1 MPASILNDR
10 PAVVEREKPQGDD
23 DGPIRVAFVVHTMQ
37 MAGAERLVVETMRR
51 LDGRIRP
58 TVLCL
63 DALGL
68 LGEELRARGADVET
82 LGRRPGLDAHVPLRI
97 ASALRSRGVEVVHA
111 HQYTPFF
118 YSALAKLRLAGG
130 VKIVLTEHG
139 RHFPDVVA
147 PRRRL
152 VNRYWLARLADRVNA
167 VCAFTANALAVNDGF
182 PRERV
187 EIIPNG
193 VDPDAADL
201 EGGRQAAR
209 RAAGLP
215 ADRRLVVSIARFHP
229 VKDHETLVRAF
240 AHVAGYLRD
249 VDLLLAG
256 DGPER
261 PHIEQLTAS
270 LGIAPRVR
278 FLGVRR
284 DVPALLR
291 AADAFCL
298 TSLSEAASLTV
309 LEAMAAPVPIV
320 LTNVGGNPEL
330 VRHEREGLLVPRR
343 DAASAGWALLE
354 VLTNRALATRLA
366 GAAWRRARAEFSLDS
381 TIERYYQ
388 LYSDVVGRVAVSERR
403 PLRAT
408 A

>member
-1 MPASILNDR
+1 
-10 PAVVEREKPQGDD
+10 
-23 DGPIRVAFVVHTMQ
+23 MQ
-37 MAGAERLVVETMRR
+37 MAGAERLVLETIRR

-63 DALGL
+63 DELGL
-68 LGEELRARGADVET
+68 LGEELRARGVDVVA
-82 LGRRPGLDAHVPLRI
+82 LGRRPGLDARLPFRI
-97 ASALRSRGVEVVHA
+97 ASALESRGIQVVHA

-118 YSALAKLRLAGG
+118 YSALAKVRLAGR

-147 PRRRL
+147 PRRRV
-152 VNRYWLARLADRVNA
+152 VNRFWLARLADRVNA
-167 VCAFTANALAVNDGF
+167 VCAFTAEALAVNDGF
-182 PRERV
+182 PRDRV

-193 VDPDAADL
+193 VDAVAADL
-201 EGGRQAAR
+201 EVGRQAAR
-209 RAAGLP
+209 RAAGVP
-215 ADRRLVVSIARFHP
+215 DHGRRLVVSVARFHP

-240 AHVAGYLRD
+240 AYVARYLRD

-261 PHIEQLTAS
+261 PRIEQLTAD
-270 LGIAPRVR
+270 LGIASRVR

-320 LTNVGGNPEL
+320 LTNVGGN
-330 VRHEREGLLVPRR
+330 
-343 DAASAGWALLE
+343 S
-354 VLTNRALATRLA
+354 
-366 GAAWRRARAEFSLDS
+366 RARAAR
-381 TIERYYQ
+381 TR
-388 LYSDVVGRVAVSERR
+388 GTA
-403 PLRAT
+403 RAP